1 MPIRVDIS
9 SLSESKPHEYA
20 LRFLF
25 GGMCTAL
32 AGLIAKHYGPAV
44 GGLFLAF
51 PAIFPA
57 AASLIQSHETRRKAE
72 IGKDGSKR
80 GKDAAALDAFGAAL
94 GCLGLIGFAASL
106 WKLAA
111 VMSAAEA
118 LGIAFAS
125 WASLSVAGYLVR
137 QHWPRSRTE

>member
-1 MPIRVDIS
+1 MSIEVDIS
-9 SLSESKPHEYA
+9 SLFEIKPHEYA

-25 GGMCTAL
+25 GGTCTAI
-32 AGLIAKHYGPAV
+32 AGLIASRYGPAI

-57 AASLIQSHETRRKAE
+57 AASLIQDHEKLRKAE

-80 GKDAAALDAFGAAL
+80 GMDAAALDAFGATL
-94 GCLGLIGFAASL
+94 GSIGLIGFAISL
-106 WKLAA
+106 RKLADVIPPA
-111 VMSAAEA
+111 TT

-125 WASLSVAGYLVR
+125 WALMSFGTYLVR
-137 QHWPRSRTE
+137 QHWPRLRTQ

>member
-1 MPIRVDIS
+1 MPIRLDLS
-9 SLSESKPHEYA
+9 SLSESKPHEYL

-25 GGMCTAL
+25 GGICTAT
-32 AGLIAKHYGPAV
+32 AGLIAKRYGPAI

-57 AASLIQSHETRRKAE
+57 AASLIQEHEKRRKAE
-72 IGKDGSKR
+72 IGKDGSER

-94 GCLGLIGFAASL
+94 GCLGLIGFAVSL

-111 VMSAAEA
+111 VMPAAYI
-118 LGIAFAS
+118 LSIAFAS
-125 WASLSVAGYLVR
+125 WLVISLGGYFAR
-137 QHWPRSRTE
+137 RHWPRSRTR